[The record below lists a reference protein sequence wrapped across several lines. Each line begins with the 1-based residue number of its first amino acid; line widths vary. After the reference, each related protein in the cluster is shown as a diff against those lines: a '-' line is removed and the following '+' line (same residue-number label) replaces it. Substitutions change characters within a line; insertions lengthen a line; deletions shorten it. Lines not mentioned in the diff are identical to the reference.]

1 MSIKYRYYKNKNVKS
16 TGYNKYYVKRT
27 AGKVYTEKDLAVR
40 LAARS
45 SSFSRGEMLGIILD
59 LGRLIQEL
67 CIEGNSCKIS
77 DLGIFSVGIISK
89 GVANADDFNAST
101 DIIPK
106 WRLRATGETQ
116 KKFLGITRTT
126 AGAGGVQL
134 TFEEDDNYESPRR
147 AAQDGD

>member
-1 MSIKYRYYKNKNVKS
+1 M
-16 TGYNKYYVKRT
+16 
-27 AGKVYTEKDLAVR
+27 
-40 LAARS
+40 
-45 SSFSRGEMLGIILD
+45 
-59 LGRLIQEL
+59 
-67 CIEGNSCKIS
+67 
-77 DLGIFSVGIISK
+77 GIISK
-89 GVANADDFNAST
+89 GVANAADFNAST

>member
-67 CIEGNSCKIS
+67 CIEGNSCKSS

-89 GVANADDFNAST
+89 GVANVVDFNAST

-116 KKFLGITRTT
+116 KKFLGITRSVV
-126 AGAGGVQL
+126 GAGGVQL
-134 TFEEDDNYESPRR
+134 TFEEDENYDSPRR